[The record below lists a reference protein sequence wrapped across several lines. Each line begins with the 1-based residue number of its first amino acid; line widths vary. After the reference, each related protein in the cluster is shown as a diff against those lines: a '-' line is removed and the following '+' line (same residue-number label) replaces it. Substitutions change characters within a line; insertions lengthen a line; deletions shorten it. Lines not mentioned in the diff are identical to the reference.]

1 MKFHKNLVF
10 FDVLGSKFQKNL
22 EFSKI
27 PKLKKNYQLAQIFL
41 EFWNFGKL
49 EVFWNFGKFK
59 KPRLFWNFGRKPLKT
74 MCFLGICYEIPK
86 KPLVVWCFGIKFQ
99 TNLGFFL
106 NFPKFQKNLEFSKIP
121 KIFGQVDNIFGILEN
136 SRFFGIWFH
145 KVEKHSSFAK
155 NLKK

>member
-59 KPRLFWNFGRKPLKT
+59 KPRLF
-74 MCFLGICYEIPK
+74 
-86 KPLVVWCFGIKFQ
+86 
-99 TNLGFFL
+99 
-106 NFPKFQKNLEFSKIP
+106 
-121 KIFGQVDNIFGILEN
+121 
-136 SRFFGIWFH
+136 
-145 KVEKHSSFAK
+145 
-155 NLKK
+155 